1 LVVGGSFQDV
11 DHVHFHIHREE
22 VNPELLFKV
31 PPGLH
36 RENTSICFLTEDI
49 LEPLGGTTTLEK
61 CESSENF
68 FLFIIDL
75 FQG

>member
-1 LVVGGSFQDV
+1 VVGGSFQGV
-11 DHVHFHIHREE
+11 DCIHFCVHRKE

-36 RENTSICFLTEDI
+36 RENTSVCFLIEDV
-49 LEPLGGTTTLEK
+49 LRPLGGTTTLEK
-61 CESSENF
+61 CKSPKNF
-68 FLFIIDL
+68 FLFVAEL